1 MSMFKRTKKMKD
13 ERIENISNKIYKE
26 MSYLVMAIC
35 LISLFFKVDK
45 HGLGTGAFVEE
56 SILELAILIIGGVY
70 FLARSIFLGIYWDEV
85 EMHDRSSK
93 TPMSKKTIYR
103 SVGLASFIAIVMG
116 INSALSYADSSSQG
130 VWYFVLVL
138 CVSLIIYLPA
148 LLFLFVGVYLLAQ
161 KISIK
166 SRNS

>member
-1 MSMFKRTKKMKD
+1 MSIFKRTKKMKD
-13 ERIENISNKIYKE
+13 ERIEHLSNKIYKE
-26 MSYLVMAIC
+26 MYSIIMAIC
-35 LISLFFKVDK
+35 LISIFFKMYIYGV
-45 HGLGTGAFVEE
+45 GNGAFAEKAL
-56 SILELAILIIGGVY
+56 LELAILIIGGVY
-70 FLARSIFLGIYWDEV
+70 FLARSIFLGIYWDEI

-103 SVGLASFIAIVMG
+103 SVGLAFIIAIIMAV
-116 INSALSYADSSSQG
+116 NSALSYADSTSQG
-130 VWYFVLVL
+130 LWYFALVF